1 MCMSLSRGRESF
13 AKNAQ
18 VFWRLRRNGTPF
30 ESFSMVSDPR
40 ILLHE
45 MCGMLNPKMAPE
57 KADFKFVFPD
67 KNWSMLLS
75 VRGGECAFL
84 DNARDNPADVTITVA
99 SGDWADVMSARR
111 NVSALM
117 RSGRI
122 KVTGNMSLFASMKR
136 IFSLGEDRRV
146 GGV

>member
-1 MCMSLSRGRESF
+1 M
-13 AKNAQ
+13 
-18 VFWRLRRNGTPF
+18 
-30 ESFSMVSDPR
+30 
-40 ILLHE
+40 
-45 MCGMLNPKMAPE
+45 
-57 KADFKFVFPD
+57 
-67 KNWSMLLS
+67 
-75 VRGGECAFL
+75 RGGECAFL

-117 RSGRI
+117 RSGRM